1 MKKRRKEVEK
11 EEELGG
17 WKKEYCET
25 EEEKILVNINSGIC
39 KVQVLES
46 RF

>member
-1 MKKRRKEVEK
+1 MKKRVKEVEK

-25 EEEKILVNINSGIC
+25 EEEIILVNINSGIC